1 MEGQTKDMSTVRE
14 WINVNFTLPACR
26 NLAYLVARRAYCS
39 GYNTALQDQK
49 AFVFDGRSIVATPE
63 ARELADFHFES
74 FLNSPAESQV
84 K

>member
-1 MEGQTKDMSTVRE
+1 MGLKLTTIRE
-14 WINVNFTLPACR
+14 WIDAHFTLLACR
-26 NLAYLVARRAYCS
+26 DLAYLVARRSYCS

-63 ARELADFHFES
+63 ARELADFHFQS
-74 FLNSPAESQV
+74 FLDSPAESQV